1 MSFDVA
7 AILAEGFEQE
17 TDCPAF
23 AAFNCVVKRVLA
35 RIEEFAAFILDD
47 LLNFWVPLGI
57 SINRQRCYL
66 KIFSCQID
74 HAFVAMKRIDDL
86 RHFQF
91 VMRHMYYFRYAATPE
106 LFGNGVSS
114 ETVLGSG

>member
-1 MSFDVA
+1 
-7 AILAEGFEQE
+7 
-17 TDCPAF
+17 
-23 AAFNCVVKRVLA
+23 
-35 RIEEFAAFILDD
+35 
-47 LLNFWVPLGI
+47 
-57 SINRQRCYL
+57 
-66 KIFSCQID
+66 
-74 HAFVAMKRIDDL
+74 VAMKRIDDL